1 VGFIM
6 SMGQAA
12 ERLRGSRVHAPAR
25 VRPLDCQPHAT
36 GAILENQALER
47 ARDEERCHAETAP
60 LAANKYAPPRTLAVS
75 AACTV
80 GRAVDTPA
88 QISHLTADGH
98 RSGGAQCCCVGG
110 MRAVHADGAQDA
122 AVMSRTRPT
131 RCAVHLPECNMQPR
145 AKLKP
150 LTLTRDEREQLEQ
163 WVRDCQGSRP
173 LALRA
178 RIVLS
183 CQAGCSNRDS
193 AKRLKVTAQ
202 TVGKWRARFAA
213 QGMRGLADQPRS
225 GAPRSISDAM
235 VEAVLAKTLHSKPPD
250 AARWS
255 SRRLA
260 ATVGV
265 SQRTVLR
272 IWRAFGL

>member
-1 VGFIM
+1 LGVSNAPVSRTRQARSLKIKPLIVRVSGAL
-6 SMGQAA
+6 SCGDSSSCGQQLRAA
-12 ERLRGSRVHAPAR
+12 ANARNFSGLHQWGVPSVRRHRFRISWGTGIAPA
-25 VRPLDCQPHAT
+25 
-36 GAILENQALER
+36 
-47 ARDEERCHAETAP
+47 ARSVV
-60 LAANKYAPPRTLAVS
+60 VS
-75 AACTV
+75 AGFA
-80 GRAVDTPA
+80 
-88 QISHLTADGH
+88 
-98 RSGGAQCCCVGG
+98 SGV
-110 MRAVHADGAQDA
+110 RADGAQ
-122 AVMSRTRPT
+122 VS
-131 RCAVHLPECNMQPR
+131 ECKMQPPAR
-145 AKLKP
+145 LKP

-163 WVRDCQGSRP
+163 WVRNCQGSRP

-202 TVGKWRARFAA
+202 TVGKWRARFVA
-213 QGMRGLADQPRS
+213 QGIPGLADQPRS